1 MHVTALDVRWLIFC
15 STLSTQSVGEQ
26 QCFNF
31 SLVSHQCP
39 WMYLSRCEC
48 RMRTCGTTLISSIG
62 AVSGGA
68 VLHAQKFYLRNVPSI
83 DKVGGPADG
92 LTCIVTGP
100 TRSFHPSLSLHLCF
114 PALHCAHLPT
124 LSLPLCFSAPLESS
138 SACAAWLQWPRARD
152 CRSACAA
159 QSARYGAQVH
169 MPAFDAL
176 RPASVCNP
184 LRFSRLP
191 LPHAQ
196 TVIKATPCNQ

>member
-1 MHVTALDVRWLIFC
+1 MTYVGLFSAAHSVHSHLESSNASTPHWFRISVPGCIYPGANAVCRPVVQHLYQALA
-15 STLSTQSVGEQ
+15 
-26 QCFNF
+26 
-31 SLVSHQCP
+31 
-39 WMYLSRCEC
+39 
-48 RMRTCGTTLISSIG
+48 

-100 TRSFHPSLSLHLCF
+100 TRSFRPSLSLHLCF
-114 PALHCAHLPT
+114 PALHCADLPT

-138 SACAAWLQWPRARD
+138 SACAAWLQWPWARD

-159 QSARYGAQVH
+159 QSARYGAQVR

-191 LPHAQ
+191 LPHAM
-196 TVIKATPCNQ
+196 TVMKAMPCNHLAKC